1 MFDLGVEDLGF
12 EDFGDVGFEGVED
25 FGDVEGFGFEGFIVF
40 ILFKKFLANM
50 IPKGTARLAA
60 LPIVLPPLDEAFLDP
75 QEDPPDLEFFEDE
88 QEDPPDLEFFVE
100 PP

>member
-1 MFDLGVEDLGF
+1 MFDLGVEDL
-12 EDFGDVGFEGVED
+12 GFEGVED
-25 FGDVEGFGFEGFIVF
+25 FGDVEGFIVF
-40 ILFKKFLANM
+40 ILFKKFLATM

-60 LPIVLPPLDEAFLDP
+60 LLIVLPPLDEAFLDP
-75 QEDPPDLEFFEDE
+75 QEDPPDLEFLEDE